1 MYILLAQTAL
11 SLGAF
16 VGTVILTTE
25 LGWFLFGG
33 RPRKYK
39 TSDLVKA
46 LIIGGCPKLLGLLG
60 IVWQHVSPDLHNA
73 LIHGYGALCLLT
85 AYSGKQTKNKQKTV
99 NSVDLLWIH
108 LSNLF
113 HLLIPTG
120 KNISG
125 SYFDNQGLKI
135 NNNN

>member
-11 SLGAF
+11 SVGAF
-16 VGTVILTTE
+16 VCTVILTTE
-25 LGWFLFGG
+25 LGWLLFGGG

-39 TSDLVKA
+39 IADLGKA

-85 AYSGKQTKNKQKTV
+85 AYSGNKQQKNKKTNNSNSYNIGDRV
-99 NSVDLLWIH
+99 NQN
-108 LSNLF
+108 LSETIL
-113 HLLIPTG
+113 T
-120 KNISG
+120 K
-125 SYFDNQGLKI
+125 
-135 NNNN
+135 